1 MASVKAYL
9 VGLVVLV
16 VVAVVFA
23 ILWFMAYTNYTSLET
38 KYANLQSQYNTLES
52 NYTTLKTNYNNLQSQ
67 YQALQTQY
75 NSLQSQYSSLQTN
88 YTTLQGQYQA
98 LEANYN
104 NLITAFASA
113 ESYSGV
119 YYLNPGNVTM
129 FEIVVPKGYN
139 ATVSID
145 VSSSDSLVVA
155 VAPLDVF
162 NEYEEGLITSW
173 ALAPGV
179 TYYTGYTISKLIT
192 LSPGSY
198 IIVAMCGPTNEFGA
212 NVYVNITTTLT
223 PTS

>member
-1 MASVKAYL
+1 MYL
-9 VGLVVLV
+9 VGLVVLA

-23 ILWFMAYTNYTSLET
+23 VLWSMAYTGYTSLET
-38 KYANLQSQYNTLES
+38 RYAKLQSQYKALEANCTTLEA
-52 NYTTLKTNYNNLQSQ
+52 NYTTLRSQ
-67 YQALQTQY
+67 YNT
-75 NSLQSQYSSLQTN
+75 
-88 YTTLQGQYQA
+88 

-129 FEIVVPKGYN
+129 FEIIVPKGYN

-155 VAPLDVF
+155 VVPLDVF

-173 ALAPGV
+173 TQAQGV

-198 IIVAMCGPTNEFGA
+198 FIAVVCSSANEFGA

>member
-1 MASVKAYL
+1 VYL
-9 VGLVVLV
+9 VGLVVLA

-23 ILWFMAYTNYTSLET
+23 VLWSMAYTGYTSLET
-38 KYANLQSQYNTLES
+38 RYAKLQSQYKALEANCTTLEA
-52 NYTTLKTNYNNLQSQ
+52 NYTTLRSQ
-67 YQALQTQY
+67 YNT
-75 NSLQSQYSSLQTN
+75 
-88 YTTLQGQYQA
+88 

-129 FEIVVPKGYN
+129 FEIVVPKGYI

-145 VSSSDSLVVA
+145 VSSSDVIGVI
-155 VAPLDVF
+155 VAPLDAF

-173 ALAPGV
+173 TQAQGV
-179 TYYTGYTISKLIT
+179 TFYIGSTISKSIT

-198 IIVAMCGPTNEFGA
+198 IIAVMCGPTNEFGA
-212 NVYVNITTTLT
+212 NVYVNITTMLT
-223 PTS
+223 STS

>member
-1 MASVKAYL
+1 VYL
-9 VGLVVLV
+9 VGLVVLA

-23 ILWFMAYTNYTSLET
+23 VLWSMAYTGYTSLET
-38 KYANLQSQYNTLES
+38 RYAKLQSQYKAFEANCTTLEA
-52 NYTTLKTNYNNLQSQ
+52 NYTTLRSQ
-67 YQALQTQY
+67 YNT
-75 NSLQSQYSSLQTN
+75 
-88 YTTLQGQYQA
+88 

-129 FEIVVPKGYN
+129 FEIIVPKGYI

-145 VSSSDSLVVA
+145 VSSSDVIGVI
-155 VAPLDVF
+155 VAPLNIF

-173 ALAPGV
+173 TQAPGV
-179 TYYTGYTISKLIT
+179 TFYMGYSISKSIT

-198 IIVAMCGPTNEFGA
+198 IIMVMCDPANEFGA